1 MENYTTKLWNVDNTV
16 EELRSYPQIREAARL
31 LQQDEVVAFPTETV
45 YGLGASAFSS
55 TAVRKIYE
63 AKGRPSDNP
72 LIVHISNRGQLE
84 RLVTGYSEAAEALM
98 DAFWPG
104 PLTLILPRKEGIAPE
119 VTAGLSTVGV
129 RMPDHP
135 VALALIEQADL
146 PLAAP
151 SANRS
156 GRPSPTTAAHV
167 KEDLGG
173 RIAGI
178 LNAGPTGVGVESTVV
193 DMSGSVP
200 LILRPGGVSKEQ
212 LERVVGNVE
221 IDPGLL
227 NETDRPKSPGMKY
240 QHYAPKG
247 EMWIVEAGTVE
258 EQVEAIRHFLR
269 EAKQAQ
275 AHHKVG
281 VLATRETEQA
291 YPQADVVIPCGSRSD
306 LATVAHDLYDVLR
319 KFDEQGVDY
328 ILAESFPD
336 QGIGLAI
343 MNRMRKAAGHRV
355 LQV

>member
-1 MENYTTKLWNVDNTV
+1 MENYTTRLWNVDKVV
-16 EELRSYPQIREAARL
+16 EESGGYPQLEEAARL
-31 LQQDEVVAFPTETV
+31 IQQDEVVAFPTETV

-55 TAVRKIYE
+55 AAVKKIYE

-72 LIVHISNRGQLE
+72 LIVHISNRDQLD
-84 RLVTGYSEAAEALM
+84 RLVTSYSAKAEALM
-98 DAFWPG
+98 DAYWPG

-119 VTAGLSTVGV
+119 VTAGLFTVGI

-167 KEDLGG
+167 KEDLWG

-178 LNAGPTGVGVESTVV
+178 LDGGPTGVGVESTVV
-193 DMSGSVP
+193 DMSVEIP
-200 LILRPGGVSKEQ
+200 LILRPGGISKKQ
-212 LERVVGNVE
+212 LEAVVGKVE

-227 NETDRPKSPGMKY
+227 NEADKPKSPGMKY

-247 EMWIVEAGTVE
+247 EMWMVEATTVD
-258 EQVEAIRHFLR
+258 EQIQAIRHFLR
-269 EAKQAQ
+269 EAKLN
-275 AHHKVG
+275 HRKVG
-281 VLATRETEQA
+281 VLATKETEQV
-291 YPQADVVIPCGSRSD
+291 YPEADLVLPCGSRND

-328 ILAESFPD
+328 ILAESFPAE
-336 QGIGLAI
+336 GIGLAI
-343 MNRMRKAAGHRV
+343 MNRMNKAAGHRV
-355 LQV
+355 LQA